1 MKLSNLLTK
10 SGGGGGI
17 IGACNCTHDYKS
29 KTRK

>member
-10 SGGGGGI
+10 SGGGGI
-17 IGACNCTHDYKS
+17 IEACNCTHDYKS